1 MLCNS
6 QLCLFPKHFL
16 HPKRKLHLYE
26 QSLPIPGYPQVW
38 QPLICSL
45 SVWICLFWRF
55 HINGIMQYMWP
66 FVLASEHS
74 WGSHMCPVININ
86 LSILLFSA
94 VCPPSYLRKASP
106 FPLIISAK
114 STNGQFYTFE
124 QISKGK
130 PDTGSSYP
138 GIRNVFQ

>member
-1 MLCNS
+1 
-6 QLCLFPKHFL
+6 
-16 HPKRKLHLYE
+16 
-26 QSLPIPGYPQVW
+26 
-38 QPLICSL
+38 
-45 SVWICLFWRF
+45 
-55 HINGIMQYMWP
+55 
-66 FVLASEHS
+66 
-74 WGSHMCPVININ
+74 MCPVININ